1 MAVKRWVWIVGGV
14 FAMLLLVCCAVVGT
28 GIYLFSRHVDA
39 RHVTRAQAD
48 AEFTA
53 IRQRFKDQAPLLEIR
68 DDHVYASHLE
78 ERAGTYSGPLP
89 TMLNVLAYD
98 RNDSKRVHLSIPLWL
113 LHMKGK
119 MKLQAD
125 DMNLERLDLSVD
137 DIERAGPALLIDHTD
152 GHARLLVWTN

>member
-1 MAVKRWVWIVGGV
+1 MAVKRWVWIVGGI
-14 FAMLLLVCCAVVGT
+14 FATLLLFCVALVGT
-28 GIYLFSRHVDA
+28 GVYLFSRHIDA
-39 RHVTRAQAD
+39 RHVTQVQAD
-48 AEFTA
+48 KEFAA
-53 IRQRFKDQAPLLEIR
+53 IKARFKDEAPLLEIKN
-68 DDHVYASHLE
+68 DKVYASKLE

-98 RNDSKRVHLSIPLWL
+98 RQESKRVHLSIPLWL

-119 MKLQAD
+119 MKLQGE
-125 DMNLERLDLSVD
+125 DMGIERLDLSVE